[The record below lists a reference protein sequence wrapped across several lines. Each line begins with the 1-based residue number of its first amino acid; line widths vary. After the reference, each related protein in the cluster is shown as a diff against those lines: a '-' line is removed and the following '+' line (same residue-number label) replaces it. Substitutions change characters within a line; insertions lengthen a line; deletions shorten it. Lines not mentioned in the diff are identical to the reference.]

1 MFKCNI
7 CSKEINE
14 RERCNPEP
22 LLPFE
27 KSVCHDCDTYV
38 TASRMHL
45 VNFNTE
51 SFGIVASTV
60 LEILQLSHALR
71 NGQAK
76 FLEKMEEEQ

>member
-71 NGQAK
+71 NGRAELFK
-76 FLEKMEEEQ
+76 KMEEE